1 MKRKSRLRGGTGL
14 GNFAWASGL
23 ALGAACALA
32 TPAASAQPAAPPDDL
47 RIIGARDTARTRY
60 PTCTNTSPSAADV
73 NSAKAAHT
81 TAKSAFD
88 GGNYKVAITQWTIA
102 YGFDCNRPAVFKNLA
117 LAYEGDKDLLMA
129 IAVTEIYLARTPGE
143 DPAPFNAQIA
153 GWRMALKIPP
163 APIAGSVVGTPAETK
178 KDPVVV
184 TPLDPSSPDVEMKR
198 PFGPGP
204 WIVFS
209 LGAATAI
216 GGAVVLALGR
226 VDVADAEEQCG
237 GHTNCTPDQI
247 DLGNGGNT
255 LTGVGAGLLG
265 GGVAIAVGG
274 LIWQFVG
281 NKAVATSAGNETKSE
296 GFLSPSVTFDPSFG
310 PGWAGGSFR
319 GTF

>member
-1 MKRKSRLRGGTGL
+1 MG
-14 GNFAWASGL
+14 F
-23 ALGAACALA
+23 ACALA
-32 TPAASAQPAAPPDDL
+32 TQVAEAQPAEPMDDL

-60 PTCTNTSPSAADV
+60 PTCTNTTPSAADV

-81 TAKSAFD
+81 TAKTAFD
-88 GGNYKVAITQWTIA
+88 GGNFKVAVTQWTIA

-117 LAYEGDKDLLMA
+117 LAYEGDRDLLMA

-153 GWRMALKIPP
+153 RWRKTLGIAP
-163 APIAGSVVGTPAETK
+163 APTGVRTPPKPDEPLKTEP
-178 KDPVVV
+178 DPM
-184 TPLDPSSPDVEMKR
+184 PRLGGAPPDVETSR

-237 GHTNCTPDQI
+237 GHTNCTADQI
-247 DLGNGGNT
+247 ELGNGGNT

-281 NKAVATSAGNETKSE
+281 NKAVAVRAGNETKAG

-310 PGWAGGSFR
+310 PGWAGGTLR